1 MSPSSATFSLTVGDP
16 MQVTVDF
23 LKMPVSL
30 STGDYP
36 LLDGL
41 DMDLSGYIVETMS
54 LNVRKDLHQM
64 IRVVDFDGSEFC
76 NMVRFRGYGLYW
88 ITARETSSD
97 VNSAVSF
104 VLSVCASST
113 ILSTGKSVKGEFSRL
128 PSNVC
133 TYLKRQAVSGAMQY
147 SRHVDLPTIGETSHG
162 RMYWVEI
169 TSTVHLNHT
178 DGSVASSDSLNRYG
192 MFVVINSRGTSGDYV
207 VANNATGEEQVYY
220 PSIEDIISNP
230 ERLGFQASTIQD
242 ISISARCPYTWT
254 GSDGLFRVNL
264 TNVSGDVILPNTRGP
279 DVVEITG
286 GHYEFYRLNDQTK
299 TFPPLVETV
308 TMTLSSLE
316 RASGQVIIKTEA
328 GSNISSIP
336 TEWSGTITADVQCIG
351 DMGKLLTII
360 TIAGTEYTIPE
371 GHLPF
376 VGSQWAEYAAYA
388 MVYDRQSME
397 QSISYANER
406 MVADIAQ
413 GAAGAIQG
421 AAVSAISGSGP
432 LAIGTGLASFGL
444 STAGSLIE
452 RSISEREA
460 RDTRALAERRVQGQA
475 GTPYNTAYGLIYN
488 MYYHRHPACIQL
500 DIPSGLTTSID
511 STYTSRHGYPAE
523 GVRTITM
530 GEGYIQGRVFP
541 VGDLTGPILDKANE
555 ELSNGI
561 TFKEI

>member
-1 MSPSSATFSLTVGDP
+1 
-16 MQVTVDF
+16 
-23 LKMPVSL
+23 MPVSL

-36 LLDGL
+36 LLSGL
-41 DMDLSGYIVETMS
+41 DMDLSAYIVETMT

-64 IRVVDFDGSEFC
+64 IRVVDFNGSELC
-76 NMVRFRGYGLYW
+76 NMVRFRGYGMYW

-97 VNSAVSF
+97 INSAVSF
-104 VLSVCASST
+104 MLSACASST
-113 ILSTGKSVKGEFSRL
+113 ILMTGNNVRGEFSRL
-128 PSNVC
+128 PSNAC
-133 TYLKRQAVSGAMQY
+133 PYLKRQAVSGAMQY

-162 RMYWVEI
+162 RVYWIEI
-169 TSTVHLNHT
+169 TSTTELNPT
-178 DGSVASSDSLNRYG
+178 DGTVKSSDSLSRYG
-192 MFVVINSRGTSGDYV
+192 MFVGIDARGASSDYI
-207 VANNATGEEQVYY
+207 VANNAYGETQTYY
-220 PSIEDIISNP
+220 PSIDDIISNP
-230 ERLGFQASTIQD
+230 ELLGLQASTIQD
-242 ISISARCPYTWT
+242 ISISARCPYTWAGKDT
-254 GSDGLFRVNL
+254 LFRINL
-264 TNVSGDVILPNTRGP
+264 TDAGGSVILPNSRGP
-279 DVVEITG
+279 VDAAGE
-286 GHYEFYRLNDQTK
+286 YLEFYRINDPSK
-299 TFPPLVETV
+299 KFVPLVETV
-308 TMTLSSLE
+308 TMNLSALE

-328 GSNISSIP
+328 GSNVSSIP

-360 TIAGTEYTIPE
+360 TVAGTEYTLPE

-376 VGSQWAEYAAYA
+376 VGSQWAEYVAYSMA
-388 MVYDRQSME
+388 YDRQSME

-406 MVADIAQ
+406 MIADIAQ
-413 GAAGAIQG
+413 GAAGAVQG
-421 AAVSAISGSGP
+421 ATLGAISGSGP

-460 RDTRALAERRVQGQA
+460 RDTQALAERRVQGQA

-488 MYYHRHPACIQL
+488 IYYHRHPACIQL
-500 DIPSGLTTSID
+500 DMPSGLTASID

-541 VGDLTGPILDKANE
+541 VGDLTGPMLDKANE

-561 TFKEI
+561 TFKEV

>member
-1 MSPSSATFSLTVGDP
+1 

-23 LKMPVSL
+23 LKLPVSL

-36 LLDGL
+36 LLRGL
-41 DMDLSGYIVETMS
+41 DMDLSAYIVETMT

-64 IRVVDFDGSEFC
+64 IRVVDFDGSELC

-97 VNSAVSF
+97 INSAVSF
-104 VLSVCASST
+104 MLSACASST
-113 ILSTGKSVKGEFSRL
+113 ILMSGNSVRGEFSRL
-128 PSNVC
+128 PTNAC
-133 TYLKRQAVSGAMQY
+133 PYLKRQAVSGAMQY

-162 RMYWVEI
+162 RVYWVEI
-169 TSTVHLNHT
+169 TSTVHLNHL
-178 DGSVASSDSLNRYG
+178 DGTVASSDSLNRYG
-192 MFVVINSRGTSGDYV
+192 MFVVIDQRGVSADYV
-207 VANNATGEEQVYY
+207 VANNAAGETQAYY
-220 PSIEDIISNP
+220 PLIEDIISNP
-230 ERLGFQASTIQD
+230 ERLGLQASSIQD
-242 ISISARCPYTWT
+242 ISISARCPYMWT
-254 GSDGLFRVNL
+254 GDSSLFRVNL
-264 TNVSGDVILPNTRGP
+264 TSATGAVLLPNTRGP
-279 DVVEITG
+279 NVAEITG
-286 GHYEFYRLNDQTK
+286 GHYEFYQINDNTE
-299 TFPPLVETV
+299 TFPPLVETI
-308 TMTLSSLE
+308 TMSLSALE

-328 GSNISSIP
+328 GSNVSSIP

-360 TIAGTEYTIPE
+360 TIAGTEYTLPE

-376 VGSQWAEYAAYA
+376 VGSQWAEYVAYSMA
-388 MVYDRQSME
+388 YDRQSME

-406 MVADIAQ
+406 MIADIAQ
-413 GAAGAIQG
+413 GAAGAVQG
-421 AAVSAISGSGP
+421 AALGAISGSGP

-460 RDTRALAERRVQGQA
+460 RDTQALAERRVQGQA

-488 MYYHRHPACIQL
+488 IYYHRHPACIQL
-500 DIPSGLTTSID
+500 DMPSGLTASID
-511 STYTSRHGYPAE
+511 TTYTSRHGYPAE

-530 GEGYIQGRVFP
+530 TEGYIQGRVFP
-541 VGDLTGPILDKANE
+541 AGDLTGPILDKANE

>member
-1 MSPSSATFSLTVGDP
+1 

-23 LKMPVSL
+23 LKLPVSL

-36 LLDGL
+36 LLASL
-41 DMDLSGYIVETMS
+41 DMDLSAYIVETMT

-64 IRVVDFDGSEFC
+64 IRVVDFTGSELC

-97 VNSAVSF
+97 INNAVSF
-104 VLSVCASST
+104 MLSACASST
-113 ILSTGKSVKGEFSRL
+113 ILMSGNSIRGEFSRL
-128 PSNVC
+128 PVNAC
-133 TYLKRQAVSGAMQY
+133 PYLKRQAVSGAMQY

-162 RMYWVEI
+162 RVYWVEI
-169 TSTVHLNHT
+169 TSTAELNPT
-178 DGSVASSDSLNRYG
+178 DGSVKSQDSLSRYG
-192 MFVVINSRGTSGDYV
+192 MFVAIDARGASSDYI
-207 VANNATGEEQVYY
+207 VANNAYGETQTYY
-220 PSIEDIISNP
+220 PSIDDIISNP
-230 ERLGFQASTIQD
+230 ELLGLQASTIQD
-242 ISISARCPYTWT
+242 ISISARCPYTWA
-254 GSDGLFRVNL
+254 GKDSLFRINL
-264 TNVSGDVILPNTRGP
+264 TDASGSVILPNSRGP
-279 DVVEITG
+279 AREVTG
-286 GHYEFYRLNDQTK
+286 EYLEFYRINDPTK
-299 TFPPLVETV
+299 TFIPLVETV
-308 TMTLSSLE
+308 TMTLSALE

-328 GSNISSIP
+328 GSNVSSIP

-360 TIAGTEYTIPE
+360 TIAGTEYTLPE

-376 VGSQWAEYAAYA
+376 VGSQWAEYVAYSMA
-388 MVYDRQSME
+388 YDRQSME

-406 MVADIAQ
+406 MIADIAQ
-413 GAAGAIQG
+413 GAAGAVQG
-421 AAVSAISGSGP
+421 AALGAISGSGP

-460 RDTRALAERRVQGQA
+460 RDTQALAERRVQGQA

-488 MYYHRHPACIQL
+488 IYYHRHPACIQL
-500 DIPSGLTTSID
+500 DMPSGLTASID
-511 STYTSRHGYPAE
+511 TTYTSRHGYPAE

-541 VGDLTGPILDKANE
+541 VGDLTGPMLDKANE

-561 TFKEI
+561 TFKEV

>member
-1 MSPSSATFSLTVGDP
+1 

-36 LLDGL
+36 LLSGL
-41 DMDLSGYIVETMS
+41 DMDLSAYIVETMT

-64 IRVVDFDGSEFC
+64 IRVVDFDGSELC
-76 NMVRFRGYGLYW
+76 NMVRFRGHGLYW

-97 VNSAVSF
+97 INSAVSF
-104 VLSVCASST
+104 MLSACASST
-113 ILSTGKSVKGEFSRL
+113 ILMSGNSVRGEFSRL
-128 PSNVC
+128 PTNAC
-133 TYLKRQAVSGAMQY
+133 PYLKRQAVSGAMQY

-162 RMYWVEI
+162 RVYWIEI
-169 TSTVHLNHT
+169 TSTTELNPT
-178 DGSVASSDSLNRYG
+178 DGTVKSPDSLSRYG
-192 MFVVINSRGTSGDYV
+192 MFVGIDARGASSDYI
-207 VANNATGEEQVYY
+207 VANNAYGETQTYY
-220 PSIEDIISNP
+220 PSIDDIISNP
-230 ERLGFQASTIQD
+230 ELLGLQASTIQD
-242 ISISARCPYTWT
+242 ISISARCPYTWA
-254 GSDGLFRVNL
+254 GKDSLFRINL
-264 TNVSGDVILPNTRGP
+264 VDASGAVILPNSRGP
-279 DVVEITG
+279 AREVTG
-286 GHYEFYRLNDQTK
+286 EYLEFYKLNDPSK
-299 TFPPLVETV
+299 KFVPLVETV
-308 TMTLSSLE
+308 TMTLSALE

-328 GSNISSIP
+328 GSNVSSIP

-360 TIAGTEYTIPE
+360 TVAGTEYTLPE

-376 VGSQWAEYAAYA
+376 VGSQWAEYVAYSMA
-388 MVYDRQSME
+388 YDRQSME

-406 MVADIAQ
+406 MIADIAQ
-413 GAAGAIQG
+413 GAAGAVQG
-421 AAVSAISGSGP
+421 AALGAISGSGP

-460 RDTRALAERRVQGQA
+460 RDTQALAERRVQGQA
-475 GTPYNTAYGLIYN
+475 GTPYNVAYGLIYN
-488 MYYHRHPACIQL
+488 QYYHRHPACIQL
-500 DIPSGLTTSID
+500 DMPSGLTASID

-530 GEGYIQGRVFP
+530 SEGYIQGRVFP
-541 VGDLTGPILDKANE
+541 VGDLTGPMLDKANE

-561 TFKEI
+561 TFKEV

>member
-1 MSPSSATFSLTVGDP
+1 
-16 MQVTVDF
+16 MQAVVDF

-41 DMDLSGYIVETMS
+41 DMDLSAYIVETMT

-64 IRVVDFDGSEFC
+64 IRVVDFNGSELC

-97 VNSAVSF
+97 INSAVSF
-104 VLSVCASST
+104 MLSACASST
-113 ILSTGKSVKGEFSRL
+113 ILSAGKSIRGEFSRL
-128 PSNVC
+128 PTNAC
-133 TYLKRQAVSGAMQY
+133 PYLKRQAVSGAMQY

-162 RMYWVEI
+162 RVYWVEI
-169 TSTVHLNHT
+169 TSTVELNPT
-178 DGSVASSDSLNRYG
+178 DGTPKSSDSRSRYG
-192 MFVVINSRGTSGDYV
+192 MFVAIDARGASSDYI
-207 VANNATGEEQVYY
+207 VANNAYGETQTYY
-220 PSIEDIISNP
+220 PSIDDIISNP
-230 ERLGFQASTIQD
+230 ELLGLQASTIQD
-242 ISISARCPYTWT
+242 ISISARCPYTWA
-254 GSDGLFRVNL
+254 GKDSLFRINLVNS
-264 TNVSGDVILPNTRGP
+264 SGEVILPNSRGP
-279 DVVEITG
+279 VDATG
-286 GHYEFYRLNDQTK
+286 EYLEFYRLNDPSK
-299 TFPPLVETV
+299 KFVPLVESV
-308 TMTLSSLE
+308 TMTLSELE

-328 GSNISSIP
+328 GSNVSSIP

-360 TIAGTEYTIPE
+360 TIAGTEYTLPE

-376 VGSQWAEYAAYA
+376 VGSQWAEYVAYSMA
-388 MVYDRQSME
+388 YDRQSME

-406 MVADIAQ
+406 MIADIAQ
-413 GAAGAIQG
+413 GAAGAVQG
-421 AAVSAISGSGP
+421 AALGAISGSGP

-460 RDTRALAERRVQGQA
+460 RDTQALAERRVQGQA

-488 MYYHRHPACIQL
+488 IYYHRHPACIQL
-500 DIPSGLTTSID
+500 DMPSGLTASID

-530 GEGYIQGRVFP
+530 SEGFIQGRVFP

-561 TFKEI
+561 TFKEV

>member
-1 MSPSSATFSLTVGDP
+1 

-36 LLDGL
+36 LLGSL
-41 DMDLSGYIVETMS
+41 DMDLSSYIVETMT

-64 IRVVDFDGSEFC
+64 IRMVDFNGSELC
-76 NMVRFRGYGLYW
+76 NMVRFRGYALYW

-97 VNSAVSF
+97 INSAVSF
-104 VLSVCASST
+104 LLSACASST
-113 ILSTGKSVKGEFSRL
+113 ILMSGNSIRGEFSRL
-128 PSNVC
+128 PTNAC
-133 TYLKRQAVSGAMQY
+133 PYLKRQAVSGAMQY

-162 RMYWVEI
+162 RVYWVEI
-169 TSTVHLNHT
+169 TSTVELNPM
-178 DGSVASSDSLNRYG
+178 DGTPASSDSLNRYG
-192 MFVVINSRGTSGDYV
+192 MFVMIDKRGVSGSYI
-207 VANNATGEEQVYY
+207 VANNVSGPDQAYY
-220 PSIEDIISNP
+220 PFIEDIISNP
-230 ERLGFQASTIQD
+230 EKLGLQASTIQD
-242 ISISARCPYTWT
+242 ISISARCPFTWT
-254 GSDGLFRVNL
+254 GSDLFRMNL
-264 TNVSGDVILPNTRGP
+264 TDADGSVILPNSRGP
-279 DVVEITG
+279 DGEVTG
-286 GHYEFYRLNDQTK
+286 GHLEFYRINDPTK
-299 TFPPLVETV
+299 TFVPLVETV
-308 TMTLSSLE
+308 MMSLSSLE

-328 GSNISSIP
+328 GSNVSAIP
-336 TEWSGTITADVQCIG
+336 TEWSGTIEADVQCIG

-360 TIAGTEYTIPE
+360 TVASTEYTLPE

-376 VGSQWAEYAAYA
+376 VGSQWAEYVAYSMA
-388 MVYDRQSME
+388 YDRQSME

-406 MVADIAQ
+406 MIADIAQ
-413 GAAGAIQG
+413 GAAGAVQG
-421 AAVSAISGSGP
+421 AALGAISGSGP

-460 RDTRALAERRVQGQA
+460 RDTQVLAERRVQGQA

-488 MYYHRHPACIQL
+488 IYYHRHPACIQL
-500 DIPSGLTTSID
+500 DMPSGLTASID

>member
-1 MSPSSATFSLTVGDP
+1 
-16 MQVTVDF
+16 MQATVDF

-36 LLDGL
+36 LLSSL
-41 DMDLSGYIVETMS
+41 DMDLSAYIVETMT

-64 IRVVDFDGSEFC
+64 IRVVDFNGSELC

-97 VNSAVSF
+97 INSAVSF
-104 VLSVCASST
+104 MLSACASST
-113 ILSTGKSVKGEFSRL
+113 ILSAGESIRGEFSRL
-128 PSNVC
+128 PVNAC
-133 TYLKRQAVSGAMQY
+133 PYLKRQAVSGAMQY

-162 RMYWVEI
+162 RVYWVEI
-169 TSTVHLNHT
+169 TSTTELNPT
-178 DGSVASSDSLNRYG
+178 DGSVKSQDSLSRYG
-192 MFVVINSRGTSGDYV
+192 MFVAIDARGASSDYI
-207 VANNATGEEQVYY
+207 VANNAYGETQTYY
-220 PSIEDIISNP
+220 PSIDDIISNP
-230 ERLGFQASTIQD
+230 ELLGLQASTIQD
-242 ISISARCPYTWT
+242 ISISARCPYTWA
-254 GSDGLFRVNL
+254 GKDSLFRINL
-264 TNVSGDVILPNTRGP
+264 TDASGSVILPNSRGP
-279 DVVEITG
+279 VDATG
-286 GHYEFYRLNDQTK
+286 EYLEFYRLNDASK
-299 TFPPLVETV
+299 KFVPLVESI

-328 GSNISSIP
+328 GSNVSSIP

-360 TIAGTEYTIPE
+360 TIAGTEYTLPE

-376 VGSQWAEYAAYA
+376 VGSQWAEYVAYSMA
-388 MVYDRQSME
+388 YDRQSME

-406 MVADIAQ
+406 MIADIAQ
-413 GAAGAIQG
+413 GAAGAVQG
-421 AAVSAISGSGP
+421 AALGAISGSGP

-460 RDTRALAERRVQGQA
+460 RDTQALAERRVQGQA

-488 MYYHRHPACIQL
+488 IYYHRHPACIQL
-500 DIPSGLTTSID
+500 DMPSGLTASID
-511 STYTSRHGYPAE
+511 TTYTSRHGYPAE

-530 GEGYIQGRVFP
+530 SEGYIQGRVFP